1 MKERNDSIRITY
13 QNQSHLALE
22 WFKTIGVQPSLH
34 EICQATDLMVL
45 WACYGECDEMKQKH
59 FNEFYMKLYD
69 KYQNEKFK
77 ELMFLPPKPKPEVQR
92 DENGLLPGQY
102 NSKETG
108 SKEKRS
114 VSLNALQRAHASK
127 HK

>member
-34 EICQATDLMVL
+34 ELCQATDLMVL

-59 FNEFYMKLYD
+59 FNDFYIKLYD
-69 KYQNEKFK
+69 KYQIDKFK
-77 ELMFLPPKPKPEVQR
+77 ELMFVPQKPQPPVEK

-102 NSKETG
+102 DAKKYETG
-108 SKEKRS
+108 DKKS
-114 VSLNALQRAHASK
+114 VSRNALQRAHASK